1 MRGARPGL
9 ASEPNIVNVLPAP
22 VCPYVSRL
30 PLKPPRTASAIGSPT
45 ASKRSC
51 CDDDGPKTR
60 SKAKVRGSDGRWTSA
75 LVVDH
80 GCTPTDVECAG
91 GGRMRTATWMRSA
104 AGPGAPRPSARRVAR
119 AAGAVDGRAGWVD
132 LRGVCIDARSVRG
145 VSDASAAAQFDRESE
160 ARAALSSESS

>member
-91 GGRMRTATWMRSA
+91 GGRMRAATWMRSA

-119 AAGAVDGRAGWVD
+119 AAGAVDGRAGWVVR
-132 LRGVCIDARSVRG
+132 RGVCIDALRESRERG
-145 VSDASAAAQFDRESE
+145 LGAAQNFEE
-160 ARAALSSESS
+160 ASGGAV